1 MYKETNLRSLSIHGL
16 QSLAP
21 GNAAVLW
28 RTPETRE
35 HHALYALFFFFL
47 CAHSCDKLR
56 RFPGKAAWPAL
67 LPLHAAAVMQKRT
80 RLLGAARQLQTQR
93 PRCADQVRQ
102 QVRDMR
108 PLYNADGP
116 SRRPTRH
123 RPPPPTL
130 TEDAFRANPCRTGF
144 LRNVSAPSPGG
155 TRQRCGRS
163 LACPSSLPPRVTRC
177 LGPWRARP
185 RNRGGLKPARPGS
198 TSRDLAGHT
207 RCEMPHQASRCRK
220 APFASPGAPVW

>member
-1 MYKETNLRSLSIHGL
+1 MAGFAD
-16 QSLAP
+16 LARR
-21 GNAAVLW
+21 GRYAEADRAAGGSA
-28 RTPETRE
+28 P
-35 HHALYALFFFFL
+35 
-47 CAHSCDKLR
+47 
-56 RFPGKAAWPAL
+56 AADPA
-67 LPLHAAAVMQKRT
+67 ATV
-80 RLLGAARQLQTQR
+80 
-93 PRCADQVRQ
+93 
-102 QVRDMR
+102 
-108 PLYNADGP
+108 
-116 SRRPTRH
+116 RRPGEAAGQRRASPVQCRWPLSPSYPSPT
-123 RPPPPTL
+123 PPPTL

-144 LRNVSAPSPGG
+144 LRNVSARSPGG

-220 APFASPGAPVW
+220 APFASPGAPAW